1 MHPIRVLL
9 VDDSSQNRV
18 LIRAILEAEH
28 YEVVEADTGEAA
40 VEAFRAEAF
49 DLMILDLVLPG
60 LDGFGV
66 LKELR
71 PRDEVPVIMLTA
83 MGQERSRI
91 LGFDYGADDYLVKPF
106 STLELLARIR
116 VIFKRTQRFKEPQD
130 LVTGP
135 FQIDL
140 IRRLVVRDGNTLAI
154 TSSEFNVLEVLLQHP
169 GHPITRNEILRL
181 AWSATNRPSPRTV
194 DVHLTNL
201 RKKLTLA
208 GDPNWILTTGG
219 LGYCWSEPIT
229 PA

>member
-1 MHPIRVLL
+1 MLRILIIEDDRELRGLL
-9 VDDSSQNRV
+9 QKALRYAGYRIECAEDG
-18 LIRAILEAEH
+18 LKGLEAH
-28 YEVVEADTGEAA
+28 RARPADLI
-40 VEAFRAEAF
+40 VL
-49 DLMILDLVLPG
+49 DLMLPN

-91 LGFDYGADDYLVKPF
+91 LGFEHGADDYIVKPF

-116 VIFKRTQRFKEPQD
+116 VIFRRTQRFKEPQD
-130 LVTGP
+130 FVTGP
-135 FQIDL
+135 FYIDL
-140 IRRLVVRDGNTLAI
+140 TRRLVTRNGSPVAI

>member
-1 MHPIRVLL
+1 MLRILIVEDDRELRGLLQTALRHAGYRVECAE
-9 VDDSSQNRV
+9 DG
-18 LIRAILEAEH
+18 IKGLEAH
-28 YEVVEADTGEAA
+28 RASPADLI
-40 VEAFRAEAF
+40 VL
-49 DLMILDLVLPG
+49 DLMLPN

-91 LGFDYGADDYLVKPF
+91 LGFEHGADDYLVKPF

-116 VIFKRTQRFKEPQD
+116 VIFKRTQRFKEPQN

-135 FQIDL
+135 FHIDL
-140 IRRLVVRDGNTLAI
+140 TRRLVVRNGGQVAI

-169 GHPITRNEILRL
+169 GHPITRKEILRL
-181 AWSATNRPSPRTV
+181 AWSAASRPSPRTV

-201 RKKLTLA
+201 RKKLILP
-208 GDPNWILTTGG
+208 GDPNWILTTGT

-229 PA
+229 SA